1 MVGGWCRRPDV
12 GLMNMWLSFLLL
24 RCLRKITTLPMREC
38 CFMVLLQ
45 SDVFCII
52 YNYSSFLSFPIFISP
67 LSSSHPLPLP
77 SLPPTLSLSPPFLPP
92 SPLPSSRPLPSLPHQ
107 NKGSPFLH
115 HIIMNG
121 FDERHAYIGG
131 MFGAGTSLL
140 STAACAL
147 YLHVTLLY

>member
-1 MVGGWCRRPDV
+1 MVGGWCRRPDM
-12 GLMNMWLSFLLL
+12 GLMNVWLSFSLL
-24 RCLRKITTLPMREC
+24 RCLRRITTLPMREC

-52 YNYSSFLSFPIFISP
+52 HNYSSFLSSFPIFISP
-67 LSSSHPLPLP
+67 LFSSHPLSLP
-77 SLPPTLSLSPPFLPP
+77 SLPSTLSLP
-92 SPLPSSRPLPSLPHQ
+92 SPLPSSRPLPFLPHQ